1 MFRRVAVLGAAV
13 AVIMAAMIANLWILK
28 IISWQ
33 AFTDNLT
40 RTVGVIAVSTIAALL
55 IMALM
60 RAGASPGR
68 E

>member
-1 MFRRVAVLGAAV
+1 MFRRVAVLGASI

-28 IISWQ
+28 IISWE
-33 AFTDNLT
+33 AFTENLT
-40 RTVGVIAVSTIAALL
+40 RTVGVVAISTLAAVT

-60 RAGASPGR
+60 RAGSTASR

>member
-1 MFRRVAVLGAAV
+1 MFRRVAVVGAAV

-33 AFTDNLT
+33 AFTENLT